1 MIRLQDIWAML
12 DKCAPGHVRRKGKHH
27 WIVAYQERTYRSLPL
42 GPHGRR
48 VDAALGEHQVG
59 LTVGIIDSPSVKFG
73 VGSRSGGSGA
83 YPSLVSRAD
92 NPHGLGAAQSV
103 DG

>member
-1 MIRLQDIWAML
+1 VIRLQDIWAML

-48 VDAALGEHQVG
+48 VDPEIEPGYV
-59 LTVGIIDSPSVKFG
+59 
-73 VGSRSGGSGA
+73 R
-83 YPSLVSRAD
+83 SLVRHLAIEECARAFL
-92 NPHGLGAAQSV
+92 NLT
-103 DG
+103 

>member
-1 MIRLQDIWAML
+1 VIRLQDIWAML

-48 VDAALGEHQVG
+48 VDPEIETGYV
-59 LTVGIIDSPSVKFG
+59 
-73 VGSRSGGSGA
+73 R
-83 YPSLVSRAD
+83 SLVRHLGIEECARAFL
-92 NPHGLGAAQSV
+92 NLT
-103 DG
+103 